1 MMAEVTQ
8 LVGEFIFP
16 LVMVFLVARCFTRIY
31 QSALGGYVREETDAE
46 IGNSGGGGE
55 EELLNSKNPTS
66 PLYTFSAK
74 ERGLRRRKR
83 SRSGSPL
90 TGRKILNYRA
100 THEMVHAQ
108 IEVTYNHI

>member
-1 MMAEVTQ
+1 MAEVTQ
-8 LVGEFIFP
+8 LVAEFIFP

-31 QSALGGYVREETDAE
+31 QSALRGYVREETDAE

-55 EELLNSKNPTS
+55 EELVNSKNPTS

-74 ERGLRRRKR
+74 ERGLRPGER
-83 SRSGSPL
+83 SGSGSPL

-100 THEMVHAQ
+100 THETVRAQ